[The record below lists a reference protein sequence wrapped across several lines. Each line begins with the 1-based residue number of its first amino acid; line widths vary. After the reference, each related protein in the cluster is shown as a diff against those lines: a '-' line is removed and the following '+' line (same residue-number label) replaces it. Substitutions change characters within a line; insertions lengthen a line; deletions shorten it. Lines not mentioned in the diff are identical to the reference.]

1 MMWQWCVQRLKGR
14 RVLRTNSMRSLCS
27 LFCAVALLPGF
38 AQLSQ
43 ANEFVP
49 VPGGEIRSVIPE
61 SEGDNHI
68 AVADFLVQ
76 EAPVTNAE
84 FMRFVL
90 HHPEWQRG
98 NALALFVDEQYL
110 AAWAGPISLSPE
122 SGPNQPVTQV
132 SWFAA
137 NAYCESQNARLPSW
151 YEWEYVA
158 AADESM
164 ADARSMPEWQRDIL
178 SWYSRTGGEG
188 IADVR
193 SRPANYYHVFDT
205 HGLVWEWVDDFNSF
219 MVTGDNREQG
229 GADNLQFCGAGAI
242 TMEEKE
248 NYAVLMRVAMLSALE
263 ARYTTRNLGF
273 RCARS
278 AEVKQ

>member
-1 MMWQWCVQRLKGR
+1 MV
-14 RVLRTNSMRSLCS
+14 SLSVS
-27 LFCAVALLPGF
+27 LGQYSF
-38 AQLSQ
+38 
-43 ANEFVP
+43 ANEFVQI
-49 VPGGEIRSVIPE
+49 PGGEFRSVIPE
-61 SEGDNHI
+61 GENDNLV
-68 AVADFLVQ
+68 AVADFLMQ

-98 NALALFVDEQYL
+98 RAVTLFVDDQYL
-110 AAWAGPISLSPE
+110 SRWASPISLGPE
-122 SGPNQPVTQV
+122 AGLQQPVTQV

-137 NAYCESQNARLPSW
+137 DAYCEWQNARLPSW

-158 AADESM
+158 AANDSM
-164 ADARSMPEWQRDIL
+164 ADARELPGWRQNIL
-178 SWYSRTGGEG
+178 SWYSQAGGDRIG
-188 IADVR
+188 DVR
-193 SRPANYYHVFDT
+193 SGQSNYYDVFDA

-219 MVTGDNREQG
+219 LVSGDNREQG
-229 GADNLQFCGAGAI
+229 GADELQFCGAGAI

-273 RCARS
+273 RCARQG
-278 AEVKQ
+278 EIDP

>member
-1 MMWQWCVQRLKGR
+1 
-14 RVLRTNSMRSLCS
+14 MRIFIQLFVVVSLS
-27 LFCAVALLPGF
+27 AGF
-38 AQLSQ
+38 AKYSF
-43 ANEFVP
+43 ANEFVHI
-49 VPGGEIRSVIPE
+49 PGGEFRSVIPE
-61 SEGDNHI
+61 GEGDNRV

-84 FMRFVL
+84 FLRFVL
-90 HHPEWQRG
+90 YHAEWQRG
-98 NALALFVDEQYL
+98 RAVSLFVDDQYL
-110 AAWAGPISLSPE
+110 SAWAGSISLGPE
-122 SGPNQPVTQV
+122 LGPQQPVTEV

-137 NAYCESQNARLPSW
+137 NAYCEWQNARLPSW

-158 AADESM
+158 AANESM
-164 ADARSMPEWQRDIL
+164 ADATALPEWRQDIL
-178 SWYSRTGGEG
+178 SWYSQPGGDR

-205 HGLVWEWVDDFNSF
+205 HGLVWEWVDDFNGF
-219 MVTGDNREQG
+219 LVTGDNREQG
-229 GADNLQFCGAGAI
+229 GADKLQFCGAGAI

-273 RCARS
+273 RCARQG
-278 AEVKQ
+278 EIRQ